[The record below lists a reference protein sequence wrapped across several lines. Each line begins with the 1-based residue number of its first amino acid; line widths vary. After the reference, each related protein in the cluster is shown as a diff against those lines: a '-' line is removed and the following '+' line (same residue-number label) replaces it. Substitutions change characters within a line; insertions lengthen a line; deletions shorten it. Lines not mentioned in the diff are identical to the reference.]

1 MKAGC
6 NASGLLSFYIVR
18 DSRGEKKMD
27 KVLLL
32 NGSPHQFGCTHT
44 ALREVS
50 DAIEDSGL
58 QTEILHVGAVNIPGC
73 KACGYCSRTGRC
85 IMDGD
90 PVNTVIEKLRDCSGL
105 VVGSPVYYGGPS
117 GAIVSLLERVFYA
130 CDSAYLKGKPAAA
143 IASCRRS
150 GTTATFDRL
159 NKFFTISKMPV
170 VSSQYWNGVHGNNPD
185 EVLHDLEGMQ
195 TMRTLGR
202 NMAWMIK
209 CFEAGRAVGI
219 EFPESEEPI
228 ATNFI
233 R

>member
-1 MKAGC
+1 M
-6 NASGLLSFYIVR
+6 N
-18 DSRGEKKMD
+18 

-32 NGSPHQFGCTHT
+32 NGSPHQFGCVHT
-44 ALREVS
+44 ALREIS
-50 DAIEDSGL
+50 DTLEDSGIA
-58 QTEILHVGAVNIPGC
+58 TEILHIGGLNIPGC
-73 KACGYCSRTGRC
+73 KACDYCHRTGQC
-85 IMDGD
+85 IMDED
-90 PVNTVIEKLRDCSGL
+90 PVNQVIEKMKECSGM
-105 VVGSPVYYGGPS
+105 VVGSPVYFGGPS
-117 GAIVSLLERVFYA
+117 GTLVSLLERAFYA
-130 CDSAYLKGKPAAA
+130 CGSYMHGKPGAA

-159 NKFFTISKMPV
+159 NKFFTISQMPV

-219 EFPESEEPI
+219 EFPEQEGRMT
-228 ATNFI
+228 TNFI

>member
-1 MKAGC
+1 M
-6 NASGLLSFYIVR
+6 
-18 DSRGEKKMD
+18 
-27 KVLLL
+27 
-32 NGSPHQFGCTHT
+32 
-44 ALREVS
+44 
-50 DAIEDSGL
+50 
-58 QTEILHVGAVNIPGC
+58 GAVNIPGC

-130 CDSAYLKGKPAAA
+130 CDSAYLKGNRRPPSHPVGVPAQ
-143 IASCRRS
+143 RPPY
-150 GTTATFDRL
+150 DRL
-159 NKFFTISKMPV
+159 NKFFTISQMPV

>member
-1 MKAGC
+1 
-6 NASGLLSFYIVR
+6 
-18 DSRGEKKMD
+18 MD
-27 KVLLL
+27 KEILLL

-44 ALREVS
+44 ALRKCPMPLRFRAA
-50 DAIEDSGL
+50 DGDSPARRSQHPGL
-58 QTEILHVGAVNIPGC
+58 QRSVDIAAARP
-73 KACGYCSRTGRC
+73 ARY

-90 PVNTVIEKLRDCSGL
+90 PGEYGNRSCETAWSG
-105 VVGSPVYYGGPS
+105 GRFSVYYKRTFRSDCVTS
-117 GAIVSLLERVFYA
+117 GAGLYA
-130 CDSAYLKGKPAAA
+130 CDSYLKGKPAAA

-159 NKFFTISKMPV
+159 NKFFTISQMPV